1 MCIEGQASGER
12 KSSYYLLVFSVSE
25 KVYADHGLTAY
36 LTGI

>member
-12 KSSYYLLVFSVSE
+12 NLLVFSVSE